1 MLVSDYV
8 KDNNLE
14 HHCFLDIHGF
24 NQDMDYDICLGIG
37 DFDEKGY
44 PYLADV
50 IACAKR
56 YNLKIIVNH
65 PNYTGKF
72 GLTGRYQKAF
82 GTPNVIQMEI
92 KKYLRDFYKN
102 ADLVANVT
110 LPFMEDVLKLYLWN
124 MKPVVFCWSG

>member
-1 MLVSDYV
+1 MIDDLKHYND
-8 KDNNLE
+8 
-14 HHCFLDIHGF
+14 
-24 NQDMDYDICLGIG
+24 
-37 DFDEKGY
+37 
-44 PYLADV
+44 
-50 IACAKR
+50 R
-56 YNLKIIVNH
+56 Y
-65 PNYTGKF
+65 YTGKF
-72 GLTGRYQKAF
+72 GLTGSSQEAF